1 MDDRQRLQ
9 LQNMIKSNNTTDF
22 TESIRELKHSQYIR
36 NDVDHLILLKAKYK
50 ENPEELHIVA
60 AQECYFLFTFYTDI
74 YNKLRKDEISISIL
88 FKLIDA
94 LKSIED
100 GKCDQHEASFRVG
113 TILKELYIDSAL
125 KKAEKLNKDDDKNNK
140 EVETKEPININ
151 WKQFKAT
158 KIV

>member
-22 TESIRELKHSQYIR
+22 TESIRELKHSQHIR
-36 NDVDHLILLKAKYK
+36 NDVDNLILLKAKYRDS
-50 ENPEELHIVA
+50 PEELHNAA

-100 GKCDQHEASFRVG
+100 GQYDQHEASFRVG

-125 KKAEKLNKDDDKNNK
+125 KKAEKLNKDDDKK
-140 EVETKEPININ
+140 EVETKEPVNIN

>member
-36 NDVDHLILLKAKYK
+36 NDVDTLILLKAKHRD
-50 ENPEELHIVA
+50 NPEELHNIA

-100 GKCDQHEASFRVG
+100 CTYDQHEASFRVG

-125 KKAEKLNKDDDKNNK
+125 KKAEKLNKDDDKNT
-140 EVETKEPININ
+140 ETKPPKETININ

>member
-1 MDDRQRLQ
+1 MDERQRLQ
-9 LQNMIKSNNTTDF
+9 LQNMIKSNNTTDY

-36 NDVDHLILLKAKYK
+36 NDVDALILLKAKYRD
-50 ENPEELHIVA
+50 NPEELHNVA

-74 YNKLRKDEISISIL
+74 YNKLRKDEISLSIL

-100 GKCDQHEASFRVG
+100 CQYDQHEASFRVG